1 MKKNHGRE
9 ALNDRFKTAFNLL
22 IEKEEVIPN
31 DHSKGFSTVADLI
44 FGKRSYGHLINK
56 YLNDERFFP
65 YKHVE
70 RFCEA
75 FNVSRDYMLKG
86 EGNVFV
92 SPQTDFSNGY
102 RAPSVEQVSSV
113 EEGNILYP
121 NVAALASSALGIE
134 MHESAESFSIPGLQ
148 GGQYI
153 AFTIS
158 GNSMSP
164 TLADGDMVIC
174 RPLDGVEKITDNE
187 VYAVISDNGVQV
199 KRVQKVYSPSRRLI
213 RLKMISDN
221 YLEHDPFFLGIGEVR
236 QILKVDRKLTAL

>member
-9 ALNDRFKTAFNLL
+9 ALNDRFKKAFQLL
-22 IEKEEVIPN
+22 IEREEIIPN
-31 DHSKGFSTVADLI
+31 DHSKGLSETAELI
-44 FGKRSYGHLINK
+44 FGKRTYGHLLNK
-56 YLNDERFFP
+56 YLSGERFFP
-65 YKHVE
+65 FKYVE

-75 FNVSRDYMLKG
+75 FNISRDFMLKG
-86 EGNVFV
+86 EGPILQANP
-92 SPQTDFSNGY
+92 SEYSNRY
-102 RAPSVEQVSSV
+102 RAPSSDAQQVH
-113 EEGNILYP
+113 EGNILYP

-174 RPLDGVEKITDNE
+174 RPLEAVEKIKDNQ

-199 KRVQKVYSPSRRLI
+199 KRIQKIYSPARRLI

-221 YLEHDPFFLGIGEVR
+221 YLEHDPFVLNISEVR
-236 QILKVDRKLTAL
+236 KVLQVDRKLTAL